1 MNTLLNSNKVKTP
14 QHAMACSLLMNAI
27 FSVKMIIHSHKKFQ
41 AVVIEGVGQLP
52 STESSLSQINETERG
67 KKNRSR

>member
-1 MNTLLNSNKVKTP
+1 MNTLLNNNNVKTP
-14 QHAMACSLLMNAI
+14 TRHGMLLANAI

-67 KKNRSR
+67 TKNRSR